1 MAELFENFKDIDLP
15 AARKKAMAS
24 GLKEGLKKGL
34 AQGLEQGLAQG
45 LEQGLEQGLAQ
56 GLEQG
61 ETRLA
66 SLILTLMQS
75 DRMNDIEKVLADPVY
90 RKELYHQ
97 YHI

>member
-24 GLKEGLKKGL
+24 GLKEGLKK
-34 AQGLEQGLAQG
+34 GLAQG

>member
-24 GLKEGLKKGL
+24 GLKEGLKK
-34 AQGLEQGLAQG
+34 
-45 LEQGLEQGLAQ
+45 GLAQ